1 MIECTDLRDSE
12 RLATALLFQTTM
24 SGLPLST
31 SWWLVLLGVL
41 FAVGVGR
48 LLGIWWRE
56 RGARAIVCPENLR
69 PAGVT
74 VDARRA
80 ALTGFAG
87 TEKLRLSSCSRWPD
101 RAGCGQQCLTQVE
114 SSPEGCL
121 VRNIL
126 IKWYE
131 GKSCSYCGKPFGEIE
146 WSGQKPALVR
156 ADKVSV
162 EWSRVPAEQLTE
174 TLETASPVC
183 FACHMANT
191 LVRER
196 PDLVI
201 DRSCRTVLKS

>member
-1 MIECTDLRDSE
+1 
-12 RLATALLFQTTM
+12 M
-24 SGLPLST
+24 SGLPDST
-31 SWWLVLLGVL
+31 TWWLVLLGVAV
-41 FAVGVGR
+41 AVGVGR
-48 LLGIWWRE
+48 VLRVFWHE

-74 VDARRA
+74 VDARHA

-87 TEKLRLSSCSRWPD
+87 SERLRLSSCSRWPE
-101 RAGCGQQCLTQVE
+101 RAGCGQQCLNQIQ

-121 VRNIL
+121 VQKIL
-126 IKWYE
+126 VKWYE
-131 GKSCSYCGKPFGEIE
+131 GKSCSFCGTPFGEIE

-156 ADKVSV
+156 ADNISV

-174 TLETASPVC
+174 TLETASPIC
-183 FACHMANT
+183 FACHLANT

-201 DRSCRTVLKS
+201 DRSSRTVLKH

>member
-1 MIECTDLRDSE
+1 
-12 RLATALLFQTTM
+12 M

-31 SWWLVLLGVL
+31 SWWLFLLGV
-41 FAVGVGR
+41 AVLATAGR
-48 LLGIWWRE
+48 LLGIWWHE
-56 RGARAIVCPENLR
+56 RGPRAIVCPENLR
-69 PAGVT
+69 AAGVT
-74 VDARRA
+74 VDARHA

-87 TEKLRLSSCSRWPD
+87 RENLRLSSCSRWPD

-126 IKWYE
+126 VKWYE
-131 GKSCSYCGKPFGEIE
+131 GKSCSLCGKPFGEIE

-196 PDLVI
+196 PDLAI